1 MWWLLIFV
9 ICLIAE
15 IISVSLTSI
24 WFAAGALAAFAVS
37 LFCDMLWVQIL
48 IFLLVSLI
56 LLIFTK
62 PVAERYLNQS
72 REKTNIDAVVGKQG
86 IVMETIDN
94 LQGKGGVS
102 LSGQMWTAR
111 SADDNIKIE
120 KDTKVLVKEIQGVKL
135 IVEPMGN
142 NL

>member
-24 WFAAGALAAFAVS
+24 WFAAGALAAFLVS
-37 LFCDMLWVQIL
+37 LLCDMLWLQIL
-48 IFLLVSLI
+48 IFLLVSVI

-72 REKTNIDAVVGKQG
+72 RERTNIDAIVGKQG
-86 IVMETIDN
+86 IVVETIDN

-111 SADDNIKIE
+111 SADDAIQIE
-120 KDTKVLVKEIQGVKL
+120 KDTKVIVKEIQGVKL
-135 IVEPMGN
+135 IVETLGRE
-142 NL
+142 